1 MPEKKKK
8 LEKKEKKSESEEL
21 KSSLQRLQAD
31 FENAMKRKEKE
42 IEQHKVKEK
51 VTVLR
56 SFLPVLDS
64 LDESLKHSKDDGLK
78 KVHEQFL
85 QTLNSNGVKE
95 IECFDFNPHEM
106 ECLLRSSE
114 KGKKENSVLEVF
126 QKGYLFN
133 DAVLR
138 PAKVKVNV
146 LEENSTEKEKEGGS
160 K

>member
-1 MPEKKKK
+1 MSGKKKK
-8 LEKKEKKSESEEL
+8 HDKKEKKCDCSELEA
-21 KSSLQRLQAD
+21 SLQRLQAD

-64 LDESLKHSKDDGLK
+64 LAESLKHSKDGGLK
-78 KVHEQFL
+78 KVHEQFVQSL
-85 QTLNSNGVKE
+85 KANGVKE
-95 IECFDFNPHEM
+95 VECLEFDPHEM
-106 ECLLRSSE
+106 ECLMKSSE

-146 LEENSTEKEKEGGS
+146 IEGDL